1 MTTNPYFWSAV
12 IAASILAVVVFALHD
27 SLTQRITDWHRRK
40 WSETGRLRHRDLVD
54 DHFDLLPRRT
64 RRSWIEDPVVV
75 WNEEEE
81 NENSVRG

>member
-12 IAASILAVVVFALHD
+12 IAASIMAVVLFALHD
-27 SLTQRITDWHRRK
+27 SLTQRITSWHRRK
-40 WSETGRLRHRDLVD
+40 WSEAGRPRHRDLLD

-81 NENSVRG
+81 KESSTRG